1 MTVAVRVIP
10 CLDVDGGRVV
20 KGVNFRQ
27 LRDAGDPVELAAFYD
42 AEGADELTF
51 LDITASSGG
60 RDTMYDVVRRTAE
73 QVFIPLT
80 VGGGVRSVADVDR
93 LLRAGADKVS
103 LNTAAIARPDLLREA
118 AQRFG
123 SQCVVLSVDARR
135 AVHPPAPPSGF
146 EVTTHGGRVGTG
158 IDAVDWARQAVRL
171 GAGEILLN
179 SMDADGTTGG
189 FDLELIRA
197 VRAVVT
203 VPVVASGGAG
213 ALAHFAPAVDA
224 GADAVLAASVF
235 HFGTLRIG
243 QVKNALRDAGLPVR
257 LPAGRED
264 HPPLVTAS
272 AMPTTAA
279 MTTTAALIPASHRRC
294 RLRQASSAWI
304 RAILSLARP
313 CFLLLLDPGLPV
325 GPGGAS
331 RPSLSRRRYQEP
343 RCSPRPSRP
352 RRCQRR

>member
-10 CLDVDGGRVV
+10 CLDVDDGRVV
-20 KGVNFRQ
+20 KGVNFRD

-103 LNTAAIARPDLLREA
+103 LNTAAIARPELLADA

-135 AVHPPAPPSGF
+135 SGGEHDF

-158 IDAVDWARQAVRL
+158 IDAVDWARRATEL

-179 SMDADGTTGG
+179 SMDADGTTTG

-197 VRAVVT
+197 VRDVVT
-203 VPVVASGGAG
+203 VPVIASGGAG
-213 ALAHFAPAVDA
+213 TLAHFAPAVDA

-235 HFGTLRIG
+235 HFGTLRITE
-243 QVKNALRDAGLPVR
+243 VKTALRSAGHPVR
-257 LPAGRED
+257 
-264 HPPLVTAS
+264 
-272 AMPTTAA
+272 
-279 MTTTAALIPASHRRC
+279 
-294 RLRQASSAWI
+294 
-304 RAILSLARP
+304 
-313 CFLLLLDPGLPV
+313 
-325 GPGGAS
+325 
-331 RPSLSRRRYQEP
+331 
-343 RCSPRPSRP
+343 
-352 RRCQRR
+352 